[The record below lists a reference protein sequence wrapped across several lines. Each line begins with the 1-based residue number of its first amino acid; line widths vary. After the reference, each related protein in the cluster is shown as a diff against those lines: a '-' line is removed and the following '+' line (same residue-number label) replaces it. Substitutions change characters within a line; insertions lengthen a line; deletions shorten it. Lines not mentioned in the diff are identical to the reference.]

1 MGRLPSAARSPQ
13 HGAMNAA
20 NPQSDWLRLAIPVVI
35 LAIVMAFRLR
45 RIGRERPLKIERLW
59 IVPAIYIVVAAVA
72 YWAHPPV
79 GLAWLWCLIALAV
92 GVALG
97 WQRGRMMRISVDP
110 ETHEMSQRASPAAML
125 LILVLI
131 LVRTGARE
139 IAPGMALDVMTLTDV
154 LVALA
159 LGLLATQRLE
169 MWLRARKLLAAARG
183 A

>member
-1 MGRLPSAARSPQ
+1 M
-13 HGAMNAA
+13 HAA
-20 NPQSDWLRLAIPVVI
+20 NPQSDWFRLAIPVVI

-59 IVPAIYIVVAAVA
+59 IVPALYVVVAAVA

-79 GLAWLWCLIALAV
+79 GLVWLWCLIALAA

-110 ETHEMSQRASPAAML
+110 ETHEVSQRASPAAML

-139 IAPGMALDVMTLTDV
+139 LAPGMALDVMLLTDV
-154 LVALA
+154 LVAFA

-169 MWLRARKLLAAARG
+169 MWLRARKLLGEARG

>member
-1 MGRLPSAARSPQ
+1 M
-13 HGAMNAA
+13 HAA
-20 NPQSDWLRLAIPVVI
+20 NPQSDWFRLAIPVVI

-59 IVPAIYIVVAAVA
+59 IVPALYVVVAAVA

-79 GLAWLWCLIALAV
+79 GLVWLWCLIALAA

-110 ETHEMSQRASPAAML
+110 ETHEVSQRASPAAML

-139 IAPGMALDVMTLTDV
+139 LAPGMALDVMLLTDV
-154 LVALA
+154 LVAFA

-169 MWLRARKLLAAARG
+169 MWLRARKLLAEARG

>member
-1 MGRLPSAARSPQ
+1 MGRLPSAVRSPQ
-13 HGAMNAA
+13 HGAMHAA
-20 NPQSDWLRLAIPVVI
+20 NPQSDWFRLAIPVVI

-59 IVPAIYIVVAAVA
+59 IVPALYVVVAAVA

-79 GLAWLWCLIALAV
+79 GLVWLWCLIALAA

-110 ETHEMSQRASPAAML
+110 ETHEVSQRASPAAML

-139 IAPGMALDVMTLTDV
+139 LAPGMALDVMLLTDV
-154 LVALA
+154 LVAFA

-169 MWLRARKLLAAARG
+169 MWLRARKLLAEARG

>member
-1 MGRLPSAARSPQ
+1 
-13 HGAMNAA
+13 
-20 NPQSDWLRLAIPVVI
+20 
-35 LAIVMAFRLR
+35 
-45 RIGRERPLKIERLW
+45 
-59 IVPAIYIVVAAVA
+59 
-72 YWAHPPV
+72 
-79 GLAWLWCLIALAV
+79 V

-110 ETHEMSQRASPAAML
+110 ETHEVSQRASPAAML